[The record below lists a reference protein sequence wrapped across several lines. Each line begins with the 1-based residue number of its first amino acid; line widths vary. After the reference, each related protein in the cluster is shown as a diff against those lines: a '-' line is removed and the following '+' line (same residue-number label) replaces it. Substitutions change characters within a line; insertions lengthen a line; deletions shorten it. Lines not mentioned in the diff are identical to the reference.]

1 MAARHPPPVS
11 AADMRE
17 VYRQYAAD
25 RPGLRGILLPDLL
38 PHDAC
43 GASPAPGRIRVLFV
57 AESPPWAAGRR
68 DIAGPSDCLSPDYPY
83 FYNDRY
89 DAGQKRRSPA
99 VLRRTSL
106 LCSVSTA
113 GRAARTWR
121 PSPGRDATSSTRF
134 GASSEKTEKRPY
146 RPTSSG

>member
-17 VYRQYAAD
+17 VYRRYAAD

-57 AESPPWAAGRR
+57 AEPPPWA
-68 DIAGPSDCLSPDYPY
+68 AGPSDCLSPDYPY
-83 FYNDRY
+83 YYDDRY

-99 VLRRTSL
+99 ALRRTSL
-106 LCSVSTA
+106 LCSASTA

-121 PSPGRDATSSTRF
+121 PSPGRDATSSTWS
-134 GASSEKTEKRPY
+134 GAPSERTEKRPY